1 MNKLLKELREN
12 QKLRKI
18 NVIFSP
24 AVPKDNFPHPVSSEQ
39 LAKVLKGA
47 YWTFLY
53 CFPFSYRSS
62 NLAKLS
68 LLLALKSDS
77 EE

>member
-1 MNKLLKELREN
+1 MSSNALVYFFLNYLFIQDVDDMNKLLKELREN

-39 LAKVLKGA
+39 LAKVLKG
-47 YWTFLY
+47 LIG
-53 CFPFSYRSS
+53 
-62 NLAKLS
+62 
-68 LLLALKSDS
+68 
-77 EE
+77 

>member
-39 LAKVLKGA
+39 LAKVYLLKG
-47 YWTFLY
+47 LIG
-53 CFPFSYRSS
+53 
-62 NLAKLS
+62 
-68 LLLALKSDS
+68 
-77 EE
+77 